1 MNQNTGLRWLLI
13 GMAITGLVGWLIT
26 GLTVYA
32 RIAYLGALLVIGG
45 AVWALFSIRGIH
57 FTRQARTLRAS
68 MGEVFEEHFEVIKE
82 SWLGSLWVEVL
93 NQSDLPMAGGSRLL
107 TGIGPR
113 QRRSYSART
122 LLYRRGAFTL
132 GPTRLASG
140 DPFGLFTFRRQ
151 ISAKDTL
158 VVLPMVVPIK
168 DFPPPPG
175 ILPGGKA
182 VRQRSMDV
190 TPHAAGVREYVP
202 GDPMKRIHWPTTAHR
217 GRFMVKEFEQDPQSD
232 IWLFLDALAGI
243 QVTSHLPPEDFHE
256 IGLWLKRP
264 KITLPADTF
273 EYAISAA
280 ASLADYFLA
289 HRRSV
294 GLACAAGK
302 VRIVPADRGERQVN
316 KIMETLAFLQPT
328 GTMPLLSLV
337 TMQAK
342 LLPIGAGV
350 MIITSSVQ
358 PELLLVVE
366 DLLRRRLSPV
376 VIIIKP
382 ETFGGPGDSGAIIG
396 GLLNRNIP
404 VCSVGMGD
412 DLSDKLALP
421 VVYFQSR
428 TSSNSYFGTN
438 G

>member
-32 RIAYLGALLVIGG
+32 RIAYLGSLLIIGG
-45 AVWALFSIRGIH
+45 AIWALLSIRGIH

-132 GPTRLASG
+132 GPTRLSSG
-140 DPFGLFTFRRQ
+140 DPFGLFTFRRL

-175 ILPGGKA
+175 VLPGGKA

-217 GRFMVKEFEQDPQSD
+217 GRFMVKEFEQDPQAD

-243 QVTSHLPPEDFHE
+243 QVSSNLPPEDFHE

-273 EYAISAA
+273 EYAISTA
-280 ASLADYFLA
+280 ASLADHFLA

-302 VRIVPADRGERQVN
+302 LSIVPADRGERQVN

-342 LLPIGAGV
+342 LLPIGAGII
-350 MIITSSVQ
+350 IITSSVR
-358 PELLLVVE
+358 PELLFVVE

-376 VIIIKP
+376 VVIIKP
-382 ETFGGPGDSGAIIG
+382 ESFGGSGDSGPIIG
-396 GLLNRNIP
+396 GLLNHNIP

-412 DLSDKLALP
+412 DLSVKLALP

-428 TSSNSYFGTN
+428 SSSNSYFGIN
-438 G
+438 S